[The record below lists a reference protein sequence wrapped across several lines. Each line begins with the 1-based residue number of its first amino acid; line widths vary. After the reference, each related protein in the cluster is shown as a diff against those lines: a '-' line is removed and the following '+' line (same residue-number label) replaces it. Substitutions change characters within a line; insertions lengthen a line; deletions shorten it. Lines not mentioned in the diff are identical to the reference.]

1 MENLK
6 KKFIDYINDDNYVPK
21 TMKEILIDL
30 GYFNPSDLK
39 EFNQIYDILN
49 QMKEQR
55 YYFESKKSRIV
66 SPLMMN
72 LHIGTFISNRKGF
85 GFIRYDK
92 KDIRDL
98 YIPSKDRFTAMNGD
112 RVVAEITKEASG
124 YTRAEGR
131 IVDIVERVTTQIVG
145 RFKDHD
151 NFGFVIPRDDSLC
164 SDIFIPKKYKNSAKE
179 DDVVVVEIIHWQTME
194 KKNPEGKIVEVLGNK
209 DDRGIEIESIIRE
222 HGLPLEFQ
230 QKVLD
235 EANYVAVPIP
245 EEEYERRRDLRNESI
260 FTMDGADAKDLDD
273 AIQVKLLDN
282 GNYLLGVHIADVTHY
297 VREKSNLDKEA
308 LKRATSVYLV
318 DKVIPMLPKQLSN
331 GVCSLNPN
339 EDKLTL
345 SVEMEIDN
353 KGNVVKYDIFES
365 IINSKARMVYTDVSD
380 ILENNDRG
388 KKIKYAELV
397 DDFRYAEKLARIL
410 MKKREKR
417 GALDFNFPEPYIHL
431 DDKGRPYSIE
441 PYERRI
447 ANRIIEEFMLVAN
460 ETVAEHFY
468 WLGIPFVYRIHETPS
483 STKMESLNN
492 FMNQYNI
499 IVKGDLEE
507 VHPKSLQKIIK
518 EVEGKQGEKAIH
530 TLILRSLKQAKYS
543 PECSGHFGLAA
554 KYYCHFTSPIRRYPD
569 LQIHRII
576 KEYINKG
583 ISGRREDKLKDIVF
597 KASEQ
602 SSEMERKAEVAER
615 DIDKYYKCIYMEDK
629 IGEEFT
635 GIISSVTGYGF
646 YVELPDTVEGL
657 VPISSLTQDSYIYD
671 ENKHELI
678 GQGYSNEMHI
688 ISFKIGDEVN
698 VKLDSVNP
706 EAREI
711 TFSLL

>member
-1 MENLK
+1 MN
-6 KKFIDYINDDNYVPK
+6 KFKEKFVEYINDDNYKPS
-21 TMKEILIDL
+21 TLEEISEAL
-30 GYFNPSDLK
+30 GYGVEYKNEIISVLKEMESDLY
-39 EFNQIYDILN
+39 FIYTRNRKILPPS
-49 QMKEQR
+49 QTSSYVGK
-55 YYFESKKSRIV
+55 
-66 SPLMMN
+66 
-72 LHIGTFISNRKGF
+72 FIAHRKGF
-85 GFIRYDK
+85 GFIQFDK
-92 KDIRDL
+92 EGIQDL
-98 YIPSKDRFTAMNGD
+98 YIPFNLTNGAMNGD
-112 RVVAEITKEASG
+112 RVLAEIVKEESH
-124 YTRAEGR
+124 YKRAEGR
-131 IVDIVERVTTQIVG
+131 ILRVIKRNTSQIVG
-145 RFKDHD
+145 TFKAHEH
-151 NFGFVIPRDDSLC
+151 FGFVVPRDKNLIGDVY
-164 SDIFIPKKYKNSAKE
+164 IPEKFINEAE
-179 DDVVVVEIIHWQTME
+179 ENDVVVVEIMKYAIDG
-194 KKNPEGKIVEVLGNK
+194 KKPEGKIVEILGKK

-222 HGLPLEFQ
+222 HGLPLEFDK
-230 QKVLD
+230 KVLD
-235 EANYVAVPIP
+235 NANFVAVPIP
-245 EEEYERRRDLRNESI
+245 EEEYERRKDLRNKTI

-273 AIQVKLLDN
+273 AISVEMLPN
-282 GNYLLGVHIADVTHY
+282 GNYQLGVHIADVTHY

-345 SVEMEIDN
+345 SVFMEIN
-353 KGNVVKYDIFES
+353 HKGVVVNSS
-365 IINSKARMVYTDVSD
+365 IEETVIKSKARMVYTDVSD

-388 KKIKYAELV
+388 LKIKYGDLV
-397 DDFRYAEKLARIL
+397 DDFRLAEKLARIL
-410 MKKREKR
+410 MKKREQR

-431 DDKGRPYSIE
+431 DEKGRPYSIE

-447 ANRIIEEFMLVAN
+447 ANRIIEEFMLVTN
-460 ETVAEHFY
+460 ETVAEYFY

-492 FMNQYNI
+492 FMSQYNI
-499 IVKGDLEE
+499 FVKGDMEE
-507 VHPKSLQKIIK
+507 VHPKALQKVIK
-518 EVEGKQGEKAIH
+518 EMEGKQGEKAIH

-543 PECSGHFGLAA
+543 PDCSGHFGLAA
-554 KYYCHFTSPIRRYPD
+554 KFYCHFTSPIRRYPD

-576 KEYINKG
+576 KEHINKG

-615 DIDKYYKCIYMEDK
+615 DIDKYYKCIYMENK

-678 GQGYSNEMHI
+678 GQGYGNEMHI
-688 ISFKIGDEVN
+688 ISFKIGDEVK

>member
-1 MENLK
+1 MEEAKKSFISIINSFLYKPLTRKEFVTQLK
-6 KKFIDYINDDNYVPK
+6 IENVEEFYKMLDELEKDMYFIETKKGRIIPPSQVGLFVGKFI
-21 TMKEILIDL
+21 
-30 GYFNPSDLK
+30 S
-39 EFNQIYDILN
+39 
-49 QMKEQR
+49 
-55 YYFESKKSRIV
+55 
-66 SPLMMN
+66 
-72 LHIGTFISNRKGF
+72 HRKGF
-85 GFIRYDK
+85 GFIESDNENE
-92 KDIRDL
+92 RDL
-98 YIPSKDRFTAMNGD
+98 YISSKDVNGAIHGD

-124 YTRAEGR
+124 YKRAEGKVVQIIKR
-131 IVDIVERVTTQIVG
+131 NVTQLVG
-145 RFKDHD
+145 VFKPHEH
-151 NFGFVIPRDDSLC
+151 FAFVVPKRTEFK
-164 SDIFIPKKYKNSAKE
+164 SDVYIQEKYFNGAEE
-179 DDVVVVEIIHWQTME
+179 DDMVLVEITKWE
-194 KKNPEGKIVEVLGNK
+194 VDNKKPEGRIIEVLGNK
-209 DDRGIEIESIIRE
+209 NNRGIEIESIIRE

-235 EANYVAVPIP
+235 NANYVAVPIP
-245 EEEYERRRDLRNESI
+245 EEEYERRRDLRDKTI

-273 AIQVKLLDN
+273 AIQVEMLDN

-297 VREKSNLDKEA
+297 VKEKSELDKEA

-345 SVEMEIDN
+345 SVFMEIDN
-353 KGNVVKYDIFES
+353 RGIVVWSS
-365 IINSKARMVYTDVSD
+365 IEETIIKSKARMVYTDVSD

-388 KKIKYAELV
+388 LKIKYAELV
-397 DDFRYAEKLARIL
+397 DDFRLAEKLARIL

-431 DDKGRPYSIE
+431 DEKGKPYSIE

-460 ETVAEHFY
+460 ETVAEYFY

-483 STKMESLNN
+483 ATKMEALNS

-518 EVEGKQGEKAIH
+518 EMEGKPGEKAIN
-530 TLILRSLKQAKYS
+530 TLLLRSLKQAKYS
-543 PECSGHFGLAA
+543 PDCSGHFGLAA

-576 KEYINKG
+576 KEFING
-583 ISGRREDKLKDIVF
+583 GMSSRRQDKLKDVVL

-615 DIDKYYKCIYMEDK
+615 DIDKYYKCIYMADK
-629 IGEEFT
+629 IGEEFD
-635 GIISSVTGYGF
+635 GVISSVTNYGF

-657 VPISSLTQDSYIYD
+657 VPMELMKDDSFIYN
-671 ENKHELI
+671 EKTHELI
-678 GQGYSNEMHI
+678 GQGYSNELHI
-688 ISFKIGDEVN
+688 ISYKIGDSVR
-698 VKLDSVNP
+698 VKLNNVNA

-711 TFSLL
+711 TFELV

>member
-1 MENLK
+1 MEEAKKSFISIINSFLYKPLTRKEFVAQLK
-6 KKFIDYINDDNYVPK
+6 IENVEEFYKMLDELEKDMYFIETKKGRIIPPTQAGLFVGKFI
-21 TMKEILIDL
+21 
-30 GYFNPSDLK
+30 S
-39 EFNQIYDILN
+39 
-49 QMKEQR
+49 
-55 YYFESKKSRIV
+55 
-66 SPLMMN
+66 
-72 LHIGTFISNRKGF
+72 HRKGF
-85 GFIRYDK
+85 GFIESDSEHE
-92 KDIRDL
+92 RDL
-98 YIPSKDRFTAMNGD
+98 YIQSKDVNGAVHGD

-124 YTRAEGR
+124 YKRAEGKVIQIIKR
-131 IVDIVERVTTQIVG
+131 NTTQIVG
-145 RFKDHD
+145 VFKPHE
-151 NFGFVIPRDDSLC
+151 NFAFVVPKRNEFRTDVY
-164 SDIFIPKKYKNSAKE
+164 IPKKFFNEARE
-179 DDVVVVEIIHWQTME
+179 DDMVVVEITKWE
-194 KKNPEGKIVEVLGNK
+194 VDDKKPEGKVIEVLGNK
-209 DDRGIEIESIIRE
+209 DNRGIEIESIIRE
-222 HGLPLEFQ
+222 HGLPLEFE

-235 EANYVAVPIP
+235 NANFVAVPIP
-245 EEEYERRRDLRNESI
+245 EEEYERRRDLRDKHI

-273 AIQVKLLDN
+273 AICIEMLDN

-331 GVCSLNPN
+331 GVCSLNAGT
-339 EDKLTL
+339 DKLTL
-345 SVEMEIDN
+345 SVEMEIN
-353 KGNVVKYDIFES
+353 EKGKVVKYDIFES
-365 IINSKARMVYTDVSD
+365 VINSKARMVYTDVSD

-388 KKIKYAELV
+388 LKIKYAELV
-397 DDFRYAEKLARIL
+397 DDFRLAEKLARIL
-410 MKKREKR
+410 MKKRERR

-431 DDKGRPYSIE
+431 DENGKPYSIE

-447 ANRIIEEFMLVAN
+447 ANRIIEEFMLVTN

-492 FMNQYNI
+492 FMSQYNI

-530 TLILRSLKQAKYS
+530 TLVLRSLKQAKYS
-543 PECSGHFGLAA
+543 PDCSGHFGLAA

-576 KEYINKG
+576 KENLNG
-583 ISGRREDKLKDIVF
+583 GLSSRRQDKLKDIVL

-615 DIDKYYKCIYMEDK
+615 DIDKYYKCIYMENK

-635 GIISSVTGYGF
+635 GIISGVTGYGF

-657 VPISSLTQDSYIYD
+657 VPIASLTQDSYIYD

-688 ISFKIGDEVN
+688 ISYKIGDEVK

-711 TFSLL
+711 TFSVL

>member
-1 MENLK
+1 MEEAKKSFISIINSFLYKPLTRKEFVAQLK
-6 KKFIDYINDDNYVPK
+6 IENVEEFYKMLDELEKDMYFIETKKGRIIPPTQAGLFVGKFI
-21 TMKEILIDL
+21 
-30 GYFNPSDLK
+30 S
-39 EFNQIYDILN
+39 
-49 QMKEQR
+49 
-55 YYFESKKSRIV
+55 
-66 SPLMMN
+66 
-72 LHIGTFISNRKGF
+72 HRKGF
-85 GFIRYDK
+85 GFIESDSEHE
-92 KDIRDL
+92 RDL
-98 YIPSKDRFTAMNGD
+98 YIQSKDVNGAVHGD

-124 YTRAEGR
+124 YKRAEGKVIQIIKR
-131 IVDIVERVTTQIVG
+131 NTTQIVG
-145 RFKDHD
+145 VFKPHE
-151 NFGFVIPRDDSLC
+151 NFAFVVPKRNEYRTDVY
-164 SDIFIPKKYKNSAKE
+164 IPKKFFNEARE
-179 DDVVVVEIIHWQTME
+179 DDMVVVEITKWE
-194 KKNPEGKIVEVLGNK
+194 VDDKKPEGKVIEVLGNK
-209 DDRGIEIESIIRE
+209 DNRGIEIESIIRE
-222 HGLPLEFQ
+222 HGLPLEFE

-235 EANYVAVPIP
+235 EANFVAVPIP
-245 EEEYERRRDLRNESI
+245 NEEYERRRDLRHKNI

-273 AIQVKLLDN
+273 AICIEMLDN

-331 GVCSLNPN
+331 GVCSLNAGT
-339 EDKLTL
+339 DKLTL
-345 SVEMEIDN
+345 SVEMEIN
-353 KGNVVKYDIFES
+353 EKGKVVKYDIFES
-365 IINSKARMVYTDVSD
+365 VINSKARMVYTDVSD

-388 KKIKYAELV
+388 LKIKYAELV
-397 DDFRYAEKLARIL
+397 DDFRLAEKLARIL
-410 MKKREKR
+410 MKKRERR

-431 DDKGRPYSIE
+431 DEKGRPYSIE

-492 FMNQYNI
+492 FMSQYNI

-518 EVEGKQGEKAIH
+518 EGVGKQGEKAIH
-530 TLILRSLKQAKYS
+530 TLVLRSLKQAKYS
-543 PECSGHFGLAA
+543 PDCSGHFGLAA

-583 ISGRREDKLKDIVF
+583 INGRREDKLKDIVF

-678 GQGYSNEMHI
+678 GQGYSNEVHI
-688 ISFKIGDEVN
+688 ISYKIGDEVK
-698 VKLDSVNP
+698 VKLESVNP

-711 TFSLL
+711 TFNIL

>member
-1 MENLK
+1 MDDIKQRIIKLVNDDKYIPLK
-6 KKFIDYINDDNYVPK
+6 RVELAIKLNIQSDEIDGFYKLLSEMMDDFYLILTKKDRIISPNQAGIIVGKFI
-21 TMKEILIDL
+21 
-30 GYFNPSDLK
+30 S
-39 EFNQIYDILN
+39 
-49 QMKEQR
+49 
-55 YYFESKKSRIV
+55 
-66 SPLMMN
+66 
-72 LHIGTFISNRKGF
+72 HRKGF
-85 GFIRYDK
+85 GFIQSDK
-92 KDIRDL
+92 EDMRDL
-98 YIPSKDRFTAMNGD
+98 YIPSKNVGNAIHGD
-112 RVVAEITKEASG
+112 RVMAEITKEASG
-124 YTRAEGR
+124 YKRAEGKVVQIIKR
-131 IVDIVERVTTQIVG
+131 NVTQIVG
-145 RFKDHD
+145 VFKPHEH
-151 NFGFVIPRDDSLC
+151 FAFVVPKRTEFK
-164 SDIFIPKKYKNSAKE
+164 SDIYIQEKYFNGAE
-179 DDVVVVEIIHWQTME
+179 DDDMVLVEITKWE
-194 KKNPEGKIVEVLGNK
+194 VDNKKPEGRIIEVLGNK
-209 DDRGIEIESIIRE
+209 NNRGIEIESIIRE

-245 EEEYERRRDLRNESI
+245 EEEYERRLDLRGESI

-282 GNYLLGVHIADVTHY
+282 GNYQLGVHIADVTHY
-297 VREKSNLDKEA
+297 VREKSSLDKEA

-331 GVCSLNPN
+331 GVCSLNPD
-339 EDKLTL
+339 EDKLAL
-345 SVEMEIDN
+345 SVFMEIND
-353 KGNVVKYDIFES
+353 KGQVVSSDIKETV
-365 IINSKARMVYTDVSD
+365 IRSKARMVYTDVSD
-380 ILENNDRG
+380 ILENNDREL
-388 KKIKYAELV
+388 KIKYADLV
-397 DDFRYAEKLARIL
+397 DDFRLAEKLARIL

-431 DDKGRPYSIE
+431 DEKGKPYNIE

-468 WLGIPFVYRIHETPS
+468 WLGMPFVYRIHETPS
-483 STKMESLNN
+483 ATKMESLNS
-492 FMNQYNI
+492 FMSQYNI

-518 EVEGKQGEKAIH
+518 EMEGKQGEKAIN
-530 TLILRSLKQAKYS
+530 TLLLRSLKQAKYS

-576 KEYINKG
+576 KEFING
-583 ISGRREDKLKDIVF
+583 GLSSRRQDKLKDIVL

-615 DIDKYYKCIYMEDK
+615 DIDKYYKCIYMADK
-629 IGEEFT
+629 IGEEFD
-635 GIISSVTGYGF
+635 GVISSVTNYGF

-657 VPISSLTQDSYIYD
+657 VPIELIKDDSFIFN
-671 ENKHELI
+671 EKTHELI
-678 GQGYSNEMHI
+678 GQGYSDELHI
-688 ISFKIGDEVN
+688 ISYKIGDSVK
-698 VKLDSVNP
+698 VKLNNVNA

-711 TFSLL
+711 TFELV

>member
-1 MENLK
+1 MEEAKKSFISIINSFLYKPLTRKEFVAQLK
-6 KKFIDYINDDNYVPK
+6 IENVEEFYKMLDELEKDMYFIETKKGRIIPPTQAGLFVGKFI
-21 TMKEILIDL
+21 
-30 GYFNPSDLK
+30 S
-39 EFNQIYDILN
+39 
-49 QMKEQR
+49 
-55 YYFESKKSRIV
+55 
-66 SPLMMN
+66 
-72 LHIGTFISNRKGF
+72 HRKGF
-85 GFIRYDK
+85 GFIESDSEHE
-92 KDIRDL
+92 RDL
-98 YIPSKDRFTAMNGD
+98 YIQSKDVNGAVHGD

-124 YTRAEGR
+124 YKRAEGKVIQIIKR
-131 IVDIVERVTTQIVG
+131 NTTQIVG
-145 RFKDHD
+145 VFKPHE
-151 NFGFVIPRDDSLC
+151 NFAFVVPKRNEFRTDVY
-164 SDIFIPKKYKNSAKE
+164 IPKKFFNEARE
-179 DDVVVVEIIHWQTME
+179 DDMVVVEITKWE
-194 KKNPEGKIVEVLGNK
+194 VDDKKPEGKVIEVLGNK
-209 DDRGIEIESIIRE
+209 DNRGIEIESIIRE
-222 HGLPLEFQ
+222 HGLPLEFE

-235 EANYVAVPIP
+235 EANFVAVPIP
-245 EEEYERRRDLRNESI
+245 NEEYERRRDLRHKNI

-273 AIQVKLLDN
+273 AICIEMLDN

-331 GVCSLNPN
+331 GVCSLNAGT
-339 EDKLTL
+339 DKLTL
-345 SVEMEIDN
+345 SVEMEIN
-353 KGNVVKYDIFES
+353 EKGKVVKYDIFES
-365 IINSKARMVYTDVSD
+365 VINSKARMVYTDVSD

-388 KKIKYAELV
+388 LKIKYAELV
-397 DDFRYAEKLARIL
+397 DDFRLAEKLARIL
-410 MKKREKR
+410 MKKRERR

-431 DDKGRPYSIE
+431 DEKGRPYSIE

-492 FMNQYNI
+492 FMNQYSI

-583 ISGRREDKLKDIVF
+583 ISGRREDKLKDLVF

-635 GIISSVTGYGF
+635 GNISSVTGYGF

-688 ISFKIGDEVN
+688 ISFKIGDEVK
-698 VKLDSVNP
+698 VKLDNVNP

-711 TFSLL
+711 TFSIL